1 MANYQLL
8 NNIDHGSLR
17 VITERGAR
25 YGDDVMFT
33 MTFPLEMRSVQ
44 ASYPILIYKDLNDGQ
59 LYPVAMFGFEE
70 GENLFLD
77 GATWNAPYIPIM
89 IRRPPFLI
97 GFQKNRPG
105 AERQRVVTID
115 LDHPR
120 VSHSEGEPLFL
131 EHGGNSDFL
140 EGIANMLEAIHGGNE
155 QNKAFL
161 EMLLKYDLV
170 ESVTLD
176 ITLDDDSRNQLQGF
190 YTLDDEKL
198 QKLDAQAL
206 GELNRS
212 GFLLPAYMMVASM
225 SHLRDLVAMRNAC
238 LETSRNT

>member
-8 NNIDHGSLR
+8 NNVDHGAVR

-33 MTFPLEMRSVQ
+33 MTFPFEMRSIQ
-44 ASYPILIYKDLNDGQ
+44 ACYPILIFKDPEEGH
-59 LYPVAMFGFEE
+59 LYPVALLGFEE

-77 GATWNAPYIPIM
+77 GNDWKAPYIPVM

-97 GFQKNRPG
+97 GFQKPSPG
-105 AERQRVVTID
+105 AERQRVVTINM
-115 LDHPR
+115 DHPR
-120 VSHSEGEPLFL
+120 VSDSEGTPLFL

-140 EGIANMLEAIHGGNE
+140 ERTADMLEAIHNGNE
-155 QNKAFL
+155 QNKGFID
-161 EMLLKYDLV
+161 MLLKHDLV
-170 ESVTLD
+170 EPITLD
-176 ITLDDDSRNQLQGF
+176 ITLDDRSRNQLHGF

-198 QKLDAQAL
+198 QRLDEQAL
-206 GELNRS
+206 GEFNRN

-225 SHLRDLVAMRNAC
+225 SHLRDMVAMRNAL
-238 LETSRNT
+238 LEA

>member
-8 NNIDHGSLR
+8 NNVDHSAIR

-25 YGDDVMFT
+25 FGDDVMFT
-33 MTFPLEMRSVQ
+33 MTFPQEMRSIQ
-44 ASYPILIYKDLNDGQ
+44 ACYPILIFKDPDEGH
-59 LYPVAMFGFEE
+59 LYPVALLGFEE

-77 GATWNAPYIPIM
+77 GNNWNAPYIPAM

-97 GFQKNRPG
+97 GFHKSNPG

-115 LDHPR
+115 VDHPR
-120 VSHSEGEPLFL
+120 VSQTEGTALFL

-140 EGIANMLEAIHGGNE
+140 ERTADMLEAIHQGNE
-155 QNKAFL
+155 QNKLFID
-161 EMLLKYDLV
+161 MLLKYELV
-170 ESVTLD
+170 ESMTLD
-176 ITLDDDSRNQLQGF
+176 ITLNDQSRNQLHGF

-198 QKLDAQAL
+198 QTLDAQAL
-206 GELNRS
+206 EEFSRH

-225 SHLRDLVAMRNAC
+225 SHLRDMVAMRNAK
-238 LETSRNT
+238 LET